1 MKNKLYRNGRT
12 PLAILCI
19 VLLLS
24 SLFTVFSGC
33 GASEK
38 LYLFNYGDYI
48 DPEVYKLF
56 EKEYGIKIVD
66 DEYAAPEDMYAKFTS
81 GTARYDLICT
91 SDYMLE
97 KLIGEGHLSEINF
110 ANVKNFSNIAAQQI
124 ELTKSFDPE
133 LKYTVPHFWGTLGI
147 LYNTKTVDAEAV
159 KSWNILFDASHA
171 GRIVMPNSERDS
183 FFVALTQLGHDGNTT
198 NKAELDEAA
207 ALLKAQKADVQAYL
221 LDEAARVKVESGNAD
236 LAVIYNGEAYLAMQ
250 NNPDLAFVVP
260 EEGTCM
266 WLDSFA
272 IPKNADHP
280 EYAELFLD
288 FLCRPEIAAMNF
300 EYIYYSTPN
309 QAVLDSMDAELLA
322 NTAIFPEISVQTK
335 ASVLKYLG
343 TEIEQY
349 YSQLWKTVK
358 S

>member
-1 MKNKLYRNGRT
+1 
-12 PLAILCI
+12 
-19 VLLLS
+19 
-24 SLFTVFSGC
+24 
-33 GASEK
+33 
-38 LYLFNYGDYI
+38 
-48 DPEVYKLF
+48 
-56 EKEYGIKIVD
+56 
-66 DEYAAPEDMYAKFTS
+66 
-81 GTARYDLICT
+81 
-91 SDYMLE
+91 
-97 KLIGEGHLSEINF
+97 
-110 ANVKNFSNIAAQQI
+110 
-124 ELTKSFDPE
+124 
-133 LKYTVPHFWGTLGI
+133 
-147 LYNTKTVDAEAV
+147 
-159 KSWNILFDASHA
+159 
-171 GRIVMPNSERDS
+171 
-183 FFVALTQLGHDGNTT
+183 
-198 NKAELDEAA
+198 
-207 ALLKAQKADVQAYL
+207 
-221 LDEAARVKVESGNAD
+221 
-236 LAVIYNGEAYLAMQ
+236 
-250 NNPDLAFVVP
+250 
-260 EEGTCM
+260 M